1 VTLPYGPLRID
12 ITLIGGGYQWRVGY
26 GGNTLVRGALVDTP
40 EEAIAAARVW
50 CAGFRAGFVGVA

>member
-12 ITLIGGGYQWRVGY
+12 VTLAGDGYQWRVGY
-26 GGNTLVRGALVDTP
+26 RENTLVRGALVATV